1 MVASHPDALLENVFA
16 STPDGFIKYGI
27 FTARFYKNGEWKE
40 VLTDTRLPCHTPPT
54 AAGGEDAS
62 LSAVAE
68 ASNPIPLYGRC
79 RDLGEQWMVR
89 HIIYILVDARMR
101 KMIV

>member
-16 STPDGFIKYGI
+16 STPDGFLKYGV

-40 VLTDTRLPCHTPPT
+40 VVTDTRLPCCVPAVVT
-54 AAGGEDAS
+54 AAGAEDNGAS
-62 LSAVAE
+62 LSKANHHPV
-68 ASNPIPLYGRC
+68 PLYGRC

-89 HIIYILVDARMR
+89 TM
-101 KMIV
+101 